1 MCFPHLWLT
10 FKHFVI
16 LSCSIDLTVSE
27 LRGKERKLTRQIEV
41 IKKALS
47 EIGCEELPN
56 GCDLE
61 NSFEQ
66 GNDLQVRVNIVL
78 SCSRLLNQ
86 FFVENIMH
94 RYTISWYLGGILF
107 LVF

>member
-1 MCFPHLWLT
+1 M
-10 FKHFVI
+10 
-16 LSCSIDLTVSE
+16 CSIDLTVSE

-66 GNDLQVRVNIVL
+66 GNDLQVRMNIVL
-78 SCSRLLNQ
+78 STILC
-86 FFVENIMH
+86 IY
-94 RYTISWYLGGILF
+94 RYTIGSDLGEHYF
-107 LVF
+107 